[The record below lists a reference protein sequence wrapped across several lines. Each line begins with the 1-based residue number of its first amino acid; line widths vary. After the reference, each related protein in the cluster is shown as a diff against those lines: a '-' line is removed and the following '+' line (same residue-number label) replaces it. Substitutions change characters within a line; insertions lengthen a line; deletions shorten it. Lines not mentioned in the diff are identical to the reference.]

1 MARAAHAPAEAD
13 WSDINEDGEAFLYTD
28 ADWKRMVDSW
38 GRHAVLIHP
47 RHERYEIAAAAAP
60 EAMLIEARP
69 TANTASKRSAGG
81 DKSGPSFYVPGP
93 APDDPGA
100 SDGDI

>member
-1 MARAAHAPAEAD
+1 MKNRQGNHAKAPLRTRGSGRSGAPD
-13 WSDINEDGEAFLYTD
+13 TGWI
-28 ADWKRMVDSW
+28 W

-69 TANTASKRSAGG
+69 TANDASKRSAGE

>member
-1 MARAAHAPAEAD
+1 
-13 WSDINEDGEAFLYTD
+13 
-28 ADWKRMVDSW
+28 MVDSW

-60 EAMLIEARP
+60 ETMLIQARP
-69 TANTASKRSAGG
+69 TANGASKRSETEDKAG
-81 DKSGPSFYVPGP
+81 PNFYVPGP

-100 SDGDI
+100 SDRDT